1 MYPFAMFLILLI
13 EQCAE
18 KSDFQ
23 IESFI
28 AAVPPSDL
36 CGSILPDFLISSPLS
51 PNLLLICTFP
61 LHNCNSNPPQPG
73 LNPNFQHPAP
83 HVYDNPPKM
92 I

>member
-36 CGSILPDFLISSPLS
+36 CGSHSPGFPHLITIVAQSPLNLHFPSAQLHQVLPPESGSKLSASSP
-51 PNLLLICTFP
+51 PN
-61 LHNCNSNPPQPG
+61 
-73 LNPNFQHPAP
+73 
-83 HVYDNPPKM
+83 DNPLKNN
-92 I
+92 